1 MCLSRDEC
9 MVHPQLPPNVSW
21 TSKHAPARTTER
33 PHRVALC
40 LFGIP
45 ASVGRKAGLMH
56 QNASLVKRAAISQ
69 LAALPPNVDVYS
81 HAWLA
86 AGLNAKKMCARVVH
100 SYRPRAH
107 KCEPLVF
114 DTRRSPYSRE
124 HVWSM
129 VLSIVRVLAL
139 ATKRRYAQLV
149 LARHDV
155 LFCDRVPF
163 VQTDQ
168 FVVVGSWADKTM
180 DGVPDY
186 AFTGD
191 PIMLAHVFETLNT
204 RFERHEARQTAPNL
218 HDRGW
223 RAHFVVQAHLDD
235 LGLTRRRYV
244 THVDVRQRL
253 LREVTSSALSTTCCI
268 LPCGATAGAVTP

>member
-1 MCLSRDEC
+1 MSNGVIV

-21 TSKHAPARTTER
+21 TSKHAPARTAKQ
-33 PHRVALC
+33 PHPVALC

-45 ASVGRKAGLMH
+45 ASVGIKASFMR
-56 QNASLVKRAAISQ
+56 QNASLVGRVAALQ
-69 LAALPPNVDVYS
+69 LAALPPHVDVYA

-86 AGLNAKKMCARVVH
+86 AGAGSEAMCTRVVR
-100 SYRPRAH
+100 SYHPRAH

-114 DTRRSPYSRE
+114 DTRRSPYSKE

-129 VLSIVRVLAL
+129 MLSIVRVLAL
-139 ATKRRYAQLV
+139 AAERRYAQLV
-149 LARHDV
+149 LARHDL
-155 LFCDRVPF
+155 LFCDRVPL
-163 VQTDQ
+163 VRPGQ
-168 FVVVGSWADKTM
+168 FVVVGSWANMTQ

-191 PIMLAHVFETLNT
+191 PITLTYVFETLQT
-204 RFERHEARQTAPNL
+204 RFERHEARQTAP
-218 HDRGW
+218 DPSGW
-223 RAHFVVQAHLDD
+223 RAHFVLQAHLDD

-253 LREVTSSALSTTCCI
+253 LREGECPLPTS
-268 LPCGATAGAVTP
+268 ATPPEGEAGGVKPLKL

>member
-1 MCLSRDEC
+1 

-21 TSKHAPARTTER
+21 TSKHAPAHTTEQ

-45 ASVGRKAGLMH
+45 ASVGTKASFMR
-56 QNASLVKRAAISQ
+56 QNASLVDRVAAAQ
-69 LAALPPNVDVYS
+69 LAALPPRVDVYS
-81 HAWLA
+81 HAWRASA
-86 AGLNAKKMCARVVH
+86 AGVELCARVVRA
-100 SYRPRAH
+100 YRPIAH
-107 KCEPLVF
+107 QCDPLVF

-139 ATKRRYAQLV
+139 ATARRYAQLV
-149 LARHDV
+149 LARHD
-155 LFCDRVPF
+155 LYFCDRVPF
-163 VQTDQ
+163 VHPGQ
-168 FVVVGSWADKTM
+168 FVVVGSWANTTM

-191 PIMLAHVFETLNT
+191 PLTLAYVFETLNT
-204 RFERHEARQTAPNL
+204 RFERNEARLPAP
-218 HDRGW
+218 DPTGW
-223 RAHFVVQAHLDD
+223 RAHFAVQAHLDD

-244 THVDVRQRL
+244 QHVDVRQRL
-253 LREVTSSALSTTCCI
+253 LREGECVS
-268 LPCGATAGAVTP
+268 

>member
-1 MCLSRDEC
+1 

-21 TSKHAPARTTER
+21 VSKHAPARTTER

-45 ASVGRKAGLMH
+45 ASVGIKASFMQ
-56 QNASLVKRAAISQ
+56 QNGSLVERAAVSQ

-86 AGLNAKKMCARVVH
+86 SGPNTERMCAHVTR

-129 VLSIVRVLAL
+129 VLSIVRVLTLSAE
-139 ATKRRYAQLV
+139 RRYAQLV

-155 LFCDRVPF
+155 LLCDRIPLVHP
-163 VQTDQ
+163 DQ

-180 DGVPDY
+180 DGIPDY

-191 PIMLAHVFETLNT
+191 PIMLTYVFETLQT
-204 RFERHEARQTAPNL
+204 RFERHEARQTAP
-218 HDRGW
+218 DPSGW

-253 LREVTSSALSTTCCI
+253 LREGVC
-268 LPCGATAGAVTP
+268 

>member
-1 MCLSRDEC
+1 MGMRLL
-9 MVHPQLPPNVSW
+9 HPHPKLPPNVSW
-21 TSKHAPARTTER
+21 TSKHAPARTTDR
-33 PHRVALC
+33 PHGVALC

-45 ASVGRKAGLMH
+45 ASVGVKASFMR
-56 QNASLVKRAAISQ
+56 QNASLVERAAASQ
-69 LAALPPNVDVYS
+69 LVALPPNVDVYS

-86 AGLNAKKMCARVVH
+86 AGPNAERVCARVVD

-107 KCEPLVF
+107 RCEPLVF
-114 DTRRSPYSRE
+114 DTRRDPYSRE

-139 ATKRRYAQLV
+139 AMERRYAQLV

-155 LFCDRVPF
+155 LFCDRVPL
-163 VQTDQ
+163 VLPGQ
-168 FVVVGSWADKTM
+168 FVIVGPWADETM

-191 PIMLAHVFETLNT
+191 PILLAYVFETLHA
-204 RFERHEARQTAPNL
+204 RFERHAVRQTATDPS
-218 HDRGW
+218 GW

-244 THVDVRQRL
+244 THVNVRQRL
-253 LREVTSSALSTTCCI
+253 LREGTC
-268 LPCGATAGAVTP
+268 ATLR

>member
-1 MCLSRDEC
+1 

-21 TSKHAPARTTER
+21 ASKHAPARTTER

-40 LFGIP
+40 LFGSP
-45 ASVGRKAGLMH
+45 ASVGIKASFMQ
-56 QNASLVKRAAISQ
+56 QNASLVERAAVSQ

-86 AGLNAKKMCARVVH
+86 SGPNTERMCAHVTR

-107 KCEPLVF
+107 TCEPLVF

-129 VLSIVRVLAL
+129 VLSIVRVLTLSAE
-139 ATKRRYAQLV
+139 RRYAQLV

-155 LFCDRVPF
+155 LFCDRIPLVHP
-163 VQTDQ
+163 DQ
-168 FVVVGSWADKTM
+168 FVVVGSWANGTM
-180 DGVPDY
+180 DGVPDC

-191 PIMLAHVFETLNT
+191 PLTLAYVFETLNT
-204 RFERHEARQTAPNL
+204 RVEHNEARQPARDPS
-218 HDRGW
+218 GW

-235 LGLTRRRYV
+235 LGLTHRQYV
-244 THVDVRQRL
+244 SYVDVRLRL
-253 LREVTSSALSTTCCI
+253 LRDGFCSTMR
-268 LPCGATAGAVTP
+268 

>member
-1 MCLSRDEC
+1 MT
-9 MVHPQLPPNVSW
+9 HPQLPPNVSW
-21 TSKHAPARTTER
+21 ISKHAPARTTAL

-40 LFGIP
+40 LFDIP
-45 ASVGRKAGLMH
+45 ASVGSKASFMR
-56 QNASLVKRAAISQ
+56 QNASLVQRAAASQ

-86 AGLNAKKMCARVVH
+86 AGPNTKKVCAHVTH

-114 DTRRSPYSRE
+114 DMRRSPYSRE

-139 ATKRRYAQLV
+139 AMEQRYAQLV

-163 VQTDQ
+163 VRPGQ
-168 FVVVGSWADKTM
+168 FVVVGSWADETM
-180 DGVPDY
+180 NGVPDY

-191 PIMLAHVFETLNT
+191 PILLAYVFETLHT
-204 RFERHEARQTAPNL
+204 RLERNEARQTAP
-218 HDRGW
+218 DPTGW

-244 THVDVRQRL
+244 THLVVSYHVCSYSRN
-253 LREVTSSALSTTCCI
+253 
-268 LPCGATAGAVTP
+268 PTAAAGDRIS

>member
-1 MCLSRDEC
+1 
-9 MVHPQLPPNVSW
+9 MVHPQLPHNVSW
-21 TSKHAPARTTER
+21 TSKHAPARTTVQ

-45 ASVGRKAGLMH
+45 ASVGIKASFMQ
-56 QNASLVKRAAISQ
+56 QNVSLVKRAATSQ

-86 AGLNAKKMCARVVH
+86 TGPNTEELCTRMAR
-100 SYRPRAH
+100 SYHPRAY

-129 VLSIVRVLAL
+129 VLSIVRVLTL
-139 ATKRRYAQLV
+139 AAERRYAQLV

-155 LFCDRVPF
+155 LFCEHLPF
-163 VQTDQ
+163 VYPDQ

-180 DGVPDY
+180 DGIPDY

-191 PIMLAHVFETLNT
+191 PITLAYVFETLQT
-204 RFERHEARQTAPNL
+204 RLERHEARQTAP
-218 HDRGW
+218 DPTGW

-253 LREVTSSALSTTCCI
+253 LRE
-268 LPCGATAGAVTP
+268 GAC